1 MPINVPNT
9 PPDVHIA
16 LLAYTGVQ
24 MSAAL
29 GVADLLDVANRY
41 GAENGGRRISH
52 SILRADDLVAAPPF
66 DAIVVPPN
74 LTGNRG
80 ASDDVLHNWIKD
92 QHANGAITCSACA
105 GAFWLGHAGLLDGR
119 PVTTHWALEEEF
131 RAAFP
136 QANLHSEH
144 ILIDDND
151 IVTAGGVMAWVDLG
165 LHLVNRWSGPD
176 IVSQVCRHML
186 IDPHGRE
193 QLNYRSFRP
202 KLDHGDQSIIDLQR
216 WMEGHVQADLSV
228 AALARQASLS
238 ERTLQRRFTHA
249 TGLGVVAY
257 AQALRIEKAR
267 GLLERTAMP
276 VSEICWEV
284 GYEDPSAFS
293 RLFKSVSGIT
303 AREYRRRFTV
313 R

>member
-1 MPINVPNT
+1 
-9 PPDVHIA
+9 
-16 LLAYTGVQ
+16 

-29 GVADLLDVANRY
+29 GMVDVLEVANRY
-41 GAENGGRRISH
+41 GADCDGRQINH
-52 SILRADDLVAAPPF
+52 SILQADDLPTAPFF
-66 DAIVVPPN
+66 DAIVLPPN

-80 ASDDVLHNWIKD
+80 ASDDKLHSWIKE
-92 QHANGAITCSACA
+92 QHAGGAIACSACA

-131 RAAFP
+131 SAAF
-136 QANLHSEH
+136 QHANLLSEH

-165 LHLVNRWSGPD
+165 LHLVNRWLGPA

-193 QLNYRSFRP
+193 QRNYRSFRP
-202 KLDHGDQSIIDLQR
+202 KFDHADQPIIDLQR
-216 WMEGHVQADLSV
+216 WMESNVQADLSV
-228 AALARQASLS
+228 AELARKLSLS
-238 ERTLQRRFTHA
+238 ERTLHRRFARA
-249 TGLGVVAY
+249 TGLAIGTYV
-257 AQALRIEKAR
+257 QELRVEKAR
-267 GLLERTAMP
+267 GLLERTTMP
-276 VSEICWEV
+276 ISEICWAV

-293 RLFKSVSGIT
+293 RLFKSVSGVT
-303 AREYRRRFTV
+303 ASDYRRRFTV

>member
-1 MPINVPNT
+1 MTKNVPNT
-9 PPDVHIA
+9 PADVHIGV
-16 LLAYTGVQ
+16 LAYGGVQ
-24 MSAAL
+24 MSADL
-29 GVADLLDVANRY
+29 GLADLLDVANRY
-41 GAENGGRRISH
+41 GAENGGRRVKH
-52 SILRADDLVAAPPF
+52 SILRADDLPAAPSF
-66 DAIVVPPN
+66 DAIVLPPN

-80 ASDDVLHNWIKD
+80 ASDGKLHEWIRD
-92 QHANGAITCSACA
+92 RHAWGTIACSACA

-136 QANLHSEH
+136 QADLNSEH

-151 IVTAGGVMAWVDLG
+151 IVTTGGVMAWVDLG
-165 LHLVNRWSGPD
+165 LHLVSRWMGRA

-193 QLNYRSFRP
+193 QRNYRSFRP
-202 KLDHGDQSIIDLQR
+202 KLDHGDRPIVDLQR
-216 WMEGHVQADLSV
+216 WMEGHAQMDLSV
-228 AALARQASLS
+228 AALARQSSLS
-238 ERTLQRRFTHA
+238 ERTLQRRFSHA
-249 TGLGVVAY
+249 TGLSISAY
-257 AQALRIEKAR
+257 VQELRVEKAR

-276 VSEICWEV
+276 MSEICWAV

-293 RLFKSVSGIT
+293 RLFKSVSGT
-303 AREYRRRFTV
+303 TTRDYRKRFTI